1 MRKKELG
8 MFSLDKRKGMRK
20 EKAKMMAGFN
30 NTDIYFSMGKIQR
43 GRSWLNSHTIR
54 TIIFG
59 RQYAEKSA

>member
-8 MFSLDKRKGMRK
+8 LFSLDKGKGRRR
-20 EKAKMMAGFN
+20 EKAGMIAGFN

-43 GRSWLNSHTIR
+43 GEVWLNSHTIR

-59 RQYAEKSA
+59 